1 MSAPRVIVVGAGIG
15 GLSAA
20 LSLAARRF
28 NVTVVERHGQPGGKM
43 REIDVAGRA
52 IDSGPTVFTMRWIF
66 EALFRDAGL
75 TLADH
80 VTLHRAGLVARH
92 GWLDGSRLDLYSDVE
107 RSAAAVAQLAGERE
121 ADAYRRFSR
130 DSAAMFDT
138 LDASF
143 MRAEKPS
150 PFGLTRS
157 LGLAGLPQLIA
168 TKPYVSLWRELGRR
182 FTDPRLRQLFAR
194 YSTYCGSSP
203 LRAPATLMLIAHA
216 ERAGVWY
223 VDGGMQRLAEA
234 LSSAATL
241 RGARFRFG
249 SGVRRIL
256 VGDGRVRGVLTD
268 TDERLEADAVVFNGD
283 VAALADGLLGDTARA
298 APRPRRPR
306 GRSLSALTLS
316 MVARAGG
323 FPLAHH
329 TVFFGEN
336 YPDEFDAIFRR
347 GEVTA
352 VPTVYVC
359 AQDRGSGGSDG
370 QAERLFCLLNA
381 PPGAMSAGRADELE
395 SRLLDTLRRHG
406 LNIDGIAGRVRTTPG
421 DFGRHFPGT
430 AGALYGTPT
439 HGFNGSFARPGSR
452 ARIGGLY
459 FAGGSVHP
467 GPGVPMTAQSGRL
480 AAASIARDLGFV

>member
-1 MSAPRVIVVGAGIG
+1 MSTPRVVVVGAGIG

-20 LSLAARRF
+20 LALAARGF
-28 NVTVVERHGQPGGKM
+28 EVTVTERHARPGGKM
-43 REIDVAGRA
+43 REIDVAGHA
-52 IDSGPTVFTMRWIF
+52 IDSGPTVFTMPWIF

-75 TLADH
+75 TLAEH
-80 VTLHRAGLVARH
+80 VTLHRAELVARH

-107 RSAAAVAQLAGERE
+107 RSAAAVAALAGERE
-121 ADAYRRFSR
+121 ARAYRRFAR
-130 DSAAMFDT
+130 DSAAMFET
-138 LDASF
+138 LDDSF

-150 PFGLTRS
+150 PFSLTRS
-157 LGLAGLPQLIA
+157 LGLAGLPRLIA

-203 LRAPATLMLIAHA
+203 LQAPATLMLIAHA

-234 LSSAATL
+234 LCNAATQC
-241 RGARFRFG
+241 GAGFRFG
-249 SGVRRIL
+249 DGVQRIL
-256 VGDGRVRGVLTD
+256 VADGRVRGVLTD
-268 TDERLEADAVVFNGD
+268 SDERLDADAVVFNGD
-283 VAALADGLLGDTARA
+283 VAALADGLLGDAARA
-298 APRPRRPR
+298 APRPRRPH

-316 MVARAGG
+316 MVARTRG

-329 TVFFGEN
+329 TVFFGED

-347 GEVTA
+347 GDVTA
-352 VPTVYVC
+352 VPTIYVC
-359 AQDRGSGGSDG
+359 AQDRGGGDPDDR
-370 QAERLFCLLNA
+370 AERLFCLMNA

-395 SRLLDTLRRHG
+395 SRLLGMLQRHG
-406 LNIDGIAGRVRTTPG
+406 LNIDSIDARVRTTPD
-421 DFGRHFPGT
+421 DFGRRFPGS

-452 ARIGGLY
+452 ASIGGLY

-480 AAASIARDLGFV
+480 AAASIAADSGVG